1 MHFVHSDAKCVQCVH
16 CIGQVLLSLQ
26 FLMGGCQVQCASLA
40 CVVCTMFTCV
50 QLLRGALDGSNFVHN
65 CAQLCVL
72 ALKAIVCN
80 CAQLC
85 ALALKVIVCNCAQ
98 LCGGAI
104 KVGGVRSSQW
114 GHVLAGDK

>member
-1 MHFVHSDAKCVQCVH
+1 MHFEHSEAKCVQCVH

-50 QLLRGALDGSNFVHN
+50 QLLRGALDGSN
-65 CAQLCVL
+65 CVQEL
-72 ALKAIVCN
+72 VGTCE
-80 CAQLC
+80 QLC
-85 ALALKVIVCNCAQ
+85 ALALCTIVCTCIGSNCAQ